1 VTELRETVWIEDCT
15 LANLIWRKL
24 GKQPDG
30 FLEKVIERNPGLS
43 ADQYIPV
50 GTEIMF
56 PVSEIAETSAAADVV
71 RLWD

>member
-1 VTELRETVWIEDCT
+1 MTELRETCWIEDCT

-24 GKQPDG
+24 GRQPDG
-30 FLEKVIERNPGLS
+30 FLEKVIARNPGLA

-50 GTEIMF
+50 GTEIIF
-56 PVSEIAETSAAADVV
+56 PVSEIEGAKPANEVV